1 MYSFQRV
8 AIHEAMEQ
16 QTISIAKASITT
28 VYSIRGLQFLQLPIE
43 LQDAM
48 MILRLTAQDKID
60 LQTTILS
67 RFDLIFI
74 VNDIRMYDQDKTR
87 EVAALISVGGAG
99 PRRPGR
105 QCGLE
110 KRWWGRQCWSE
121 RRGPRK
127 RWCGRMR
134 PRRWRLPSPSTTT
147 CSSPS
152 SCHRTAGAHERDT
165 GPIQL
170 RCDCTNLLSL
180 VWKKLERTMNLHLP
194 CLCLASSVPVIDGH
208 GNAAVQARLQ
218 FQIAEISRLSTD
230 YLQKGCGL
238 VFFEDDNEAFDIWH
252 NEVGVPKERIL
263 KVDNGGYS

>member
-1 MYSFQRV
+1 MWFYHCRVKNWRTLLAKIARLAQGLQMCYWQTYMV

-87 EVAALISVGGAG
+87 EVAARISVGGAG
-99 PRRPGR
+99 PRRLGR
-105 QCGLE
+105 QCGPE
-110 KRWWGRQCWSE
+110 KRWWGRQCWLE

-127 RWCGRMR
+127 RWRGRMR
-134 PRRWRLPSPSTTT
+134 P
-147 CSSPS
+147 
-152 SCHRTAGAHERDT
+152 
-165 GPIQL
+165 
-170 RCDCTNLLSL
+170 
-180 VWKKLERTMNLHLP
+180 
-194 CLCLASSVPVIDGH
+194 
-208 GNAAVQARLQ
+208 
-218 FQIAEISRLSTD
+218 
-230 YLQKGCGL
+230 
-238 VFFEDDNEAFDIWH
+238 
-252 NEVGVPKERIL
+252 
-263 KVDNGGYS
+263 